1 MTRNLSVEWGPYGIR
16 VNGVAPGLIQE
27 TEGFE
32 KLSGLQSIGSGRSES
47 DFLIETSR
55 KVPLRRLGHK
65 SDVGMACLF
74 LASSAASYITGV
86 TLVVDGGQW
95 LAHSWVSREDYHRI
109 KISARPKANL

>member
-1 MTRNLSVEWGPYGIR
+1 M
-16 VNGVAPGLIQE
+16 NGVAPGLIQE

-32 KLSGLQSIGSGRSES
+32 KLSGLQLARSGISES
-47 DFLIETSR
+47 DFLIEASK

-74 LASSAASYITGV
+74 LASSAANYITGV

-95 LAHSWVSREDYHRI
+95 LAHSWVSREDYNRI
-109 KISARPKANL
+109 KTSRHPKANL